1 MKNKILFT
9 ALAFMLFVLNGFVI
23 LSPEPALTDI
33 DVVSDHGQ
41 TEIIVKT
48 NCKVE
53 PVIEIEKEHSAIRI
67 DFIGL
72 KVGSELVKKALSG
85 EFVSLGYLINYS
97 GRSPVTG
104 LRVFPRKGG
113 LKSVRQDKEGYR
125 IIFSEVKEIASFRRR
140 SSETLF
146 SPKEERFSPVS
157 LSLHEAPSLPLM
169 LELAGKAGI
178 DIRFSQ
184 DIPETISINLE
195 AASPI
200 DALKAIAAEI
210 GGRIEQNGKF
220 WWIYGAKS

>member
-1 MKNKILFT
+1 LKNKILFT
-9 ALAFMLFVLNGFVI
+9 VFAFMLFVLNGFI
-23 LSPEPALTDI
+23 TLSPEPALTGI
-33 DVVSDHGQ
+33 EMVSNNGQ
-41 TEIIVKT
+41 TEILVKT

-53 PVIEIEKEHSAIRI
+53 PVIEIEKENSAVRI

-72 KVGSELVKKALSG
+72 KASSELLKEALSG
-85 EFVSLGYLINYS
+85 KFVSLGYLFSYS
-97 GRSPVTG
+97 GKAPVTG
-104 LRVFPRKGG
+104 LRVFPRNGG
-113 LKSVRQDKEGYR
+113 LKSVRPGKEGYR
-125 IIFSEVKEIASFRRR
+125 IIFSEVKEIAGIRHR

-157 LSLHEAPSLPLM
+157 LSLQEVPSLPLM
-169 LELAGKAGI
+169 LELAAKAGI
-178 DIRFSQ
+178 DLRFSQ

-220 WWIYGAKS
+220 WWIYGARS